1 MDDLDKIMLKYIHLN
16 IKDYNVYINED
27 LIWVF
32 YQDHWALNL
41 HDRFLLSYNINFF
54 GSIKNMFL
62 IDDDKLNKIVYLY
75 AKDLLK
81 FNGPLEI
88 LGESFPWSATLEGIN
103 KRIEGGSVTV
113 TKITDY
119 DVKCGP

>member
-103 KRIEGGSVTV
+103 KRIEKGSVTV

-119 DVKCGP
+119 EVKCGQ

>member
-27 LIWVF
+27 IIWVF
-32 YQDHWALNL
+32 YQDHWVLNL
-41 HDRFLLSYNINFF
+41 HDRFLLCYNINFF

-62 IDDDKLNKIVYLY
+62 IDDEKLNKIVYLY

-103 KRIEGGSVTV
+103 KRIELGSVTV

-119 DVKCGP
+119 DVKCYQ